1 MKKIIAI
8 LLVALLGGCTVTKPS
23 ARPSFT
29 LETYPRIYG
38 STVAIPLEEMLMA
51 TLTKQ
56 TIESV
61 RPYVPAS
68 KTHEA
73 YMFLINRAADLIF
86 VTSPSQDELTA
97 AQTAKVELEI
107 TPITSEAFV
116 FLVNKDN
123 PVDSLTLEQIQKIY
137 TGEITNWKD
146 VGGEDVAIRA
156 MQRPVNSGSQTGFLN
171 LVMKDLTV
179 MAAPPEWV
187 SVEMGELVDMVA
199 AYDNKP
205 DAIGYSY
212 YYYVTDM
219 KDNPDIKL
227 LKVNGIAPN
236 PTTIANSS
244 YPIRTN
250 YYAVLRKEE
259 PALSD
264 ARAILHYL
272 LTDEGQDL
280 IEAAGYVKLK

>member
-1 MKKIIAI
+1 MLIM
-8 LLVALLGGCTVTKPS
+8 VVLLGGCTVTKPS
-23 ARPSFT
+23 PRPSFT

-38 STVAIPLEEMLMA
+38 STVAIPLEELLMA
-51 TLTKQ
+51 TLTDQ
-56 TIESV
+56 TVETI

-73 YMFLINRAADLIF
+73 YMLLINRNADLIF
-86 VTSPSQDELTA
+86 VTSPSADELAQA
-97 AQTAKVELEI
+97 AYLKVELEI

-123 PVDSLTLEQIQKIY
+123 PIDSLTLEQIQKIY
-137 TGEITNWKD
+137 SGEITNWKD
-146 VGGEDVAIRA
+146 LGGDDVAIRA

-179 MAAPPEWV
+179 MTAPPEWV

-219 KDNPDIKL
+219 KDNPNIKL
-227 LKVNGIAPN
+227 LKINGVAPN
-236 PTTIANSS
+236 SATISNST
-244 YPIRTN
+244 YPVHTN

-272 LTDEGQDL
+272 LSAEGQDL